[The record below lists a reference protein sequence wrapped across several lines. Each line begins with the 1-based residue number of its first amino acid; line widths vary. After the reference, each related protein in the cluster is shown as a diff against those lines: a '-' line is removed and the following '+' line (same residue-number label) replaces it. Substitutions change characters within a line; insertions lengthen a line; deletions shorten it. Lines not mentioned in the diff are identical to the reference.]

1 VPTVGLCITVCLLL
15 KRSTIDM
22 GRNHILHSHQAA
34 SKAGQD
40 TCPIAP
46 SQRTCSAAKD
56 GDIKASGVDESLLAR
71 E

>member
-1 VPTVGLCITVCLLL
+1 
-15 KRSTIDM
+15 M